1 MPIVPAVS
9 IGAQDSQIFLTRG
22 TSLARALGL
31 RRLRVDILPVTIGV
45 PFGLSTFVL
54 PNLPLPTK
62 IVTRV
67 LEPID
72 VVKTF
77 GEEPDIDEV
86 DTHMRNLMQAALN
99 DLADQRRFPILG

>member
-1 MPIVPAVS
+1 V
-9 IGAQDSQIFLTRG
+9 
-22 TSLARALGL
+22 

-67 LEPID
+67 LEPAD

-77 GEEPDIDEV
+77 GEEPDID
-86 DTHMRNLMQAALN
+86 
-99 DLADQRRFPILG
+99 

>member
-1 MPIVPAVS
+1 
-9 IGAQDSQIFLTRG
+9 
-22 TSLARALGL
+22 LARALGL